1 MHELN
6 VEPYR
11 QQLQSL
17 ASRLSGGVASLQ
29 NEAQHPTG
37 TEGRAADGQADPGT
51 ETSEE
56 ELARTLLG
64 VEGTILAE
72 VDAALERIE
81 KRTFGKCESCGHAI
95 TRPRLD
101 ALPYARRC
109 VRCTRAADADQ
120 ST

>member
-11 QQLQSL
+11 QKLQSL

-29 NEAQHPTG
+29 KEAQHPTG
-37 TEGRAADGQADPGT
+37 TEGRAADGQADPGA

-64 VEGTILAE
+64 AEGTILAE
-72 VDAALERIE
+72 VDAALERID
-81 KRTFGKCESCGHAI
+81 KRTFGKCETCGHAI
-95 TRPRLD
+95 TKIRLD
-101 ALPYARRC
+101 ALPYARQC
-109 VRCTRAADADQ
+109 IACAK